1 MNLSTT
7 IKQNPVTS
15 FIILTLGLSFAAFLL
30 PVSQESAF
38 TAVVSVDVMIP
49 TIVAFVLVTL
59 MQGRQGT
66 VAFLRQTFRWRI
78 QLKWYV
84 IALVVG
90 GIVPVGTSVLALVTG
105 RISVIE
111 IAAPTAFV
119 IAIFLFALLEE
130 IGWRGFALRRLLD
143 QHTPFTATLIVGIPW
158 ALLHFALW
166 VVFVPDVSP
175 IAEGLLVLTFALPHT
190 WIFVRSGRSV
200 LVATVLHGAI
210 NSFGSIASAAIS
222 PEEGIWFSLA
232 SAVLVTVVLLLIDW
246 RMWFASP
253 AAERVNDA
261 VPTTAWHII
270 P

>member
-7 IKQNPVTS
+7 VKQNSVTS
-15 FIILTLGLSFAAFLL
+15 FIMLTLGLSFAAFLL
-30 PVSQESAF
+30 PVSQENAF

-59 MQGRQGT
+59 MHGRQGT
-66 VAFLRQTFRWRI
+66 VAFLRQTFRWHI
-78 QLKWYV
+78 PLKWYV
-84 IALVVG
+84 IALGVG

-111 IAAPTAFV
+111 IAAPNAFV

-175 IAEGLLVLTFALPHT
+175 IGEGLVVLTLALAHT
-190 WIFVRSGRSV
+190 WIYIRSGRSV
-200 LVATVLHGAI
+200 LAATLLHGAV
-210 NSFGSIASAAIS
+210 NSFGSIAMAAIL
-222 PEEGIWFSLA
+222 PEEAIWFSLA
-232 SAVLVTVVLLLIDW
+232 SAVLVAAALLLIDW

-253 AAERVNDA
+253 NEDMLPEAL
-261 VPTTAWHII
+261 PSTAT
-270 P
+270 